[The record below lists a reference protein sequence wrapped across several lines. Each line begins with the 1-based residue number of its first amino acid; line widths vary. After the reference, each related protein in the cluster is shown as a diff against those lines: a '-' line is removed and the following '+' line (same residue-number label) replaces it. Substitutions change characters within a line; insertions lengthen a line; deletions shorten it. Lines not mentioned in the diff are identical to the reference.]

1 MIATI
6 LLLSMA
12 TGVRYVADPASQLT
26 YQGGPIPASYQQN
39 PSIAQ
44 LAQSVFSGFSP
55 AFYIMAVVTGA
66 ILLFAANTAF
76 NGFPML
82 GSILAR
88 DGYLPKQLRQ
98 RGERLT
104 FSNGILV
111 LALAA
116 IVLIVAFDAQVTRLI
131 QLYIV
136 GVFVSFTLSQLGMVR
151 HWNKELSNETRLAG
165 RRRIMRHRAVSAI
178 GFVMTSVVFVVVVVT
193 KFVHG
198 AWIAILAMAI
208 LFAIMRA
215 IRKHY
220 QTVAQELAIDD
231 PAQARALPSRVH
243 AIVLVSGIHKATM
256 RAVAYARA
264 SRPSVLEAVTVAV
277 DAQESAQL
285 IRQWD
290 EVDVPVPLRVLDSP
304 YREIT
309 RPVLDYLRDLRR
321 VNPRDLVVV
330 YIPEYVVGHWWEALL
345 HNQSALRLKARLH
358 FMPGVVVTSVP
369 WQLASSMGRV
379 EMTQ

>member
-1 MIATI
+1 
-6 LLLSMA
+6 
-12 TGVRYVADPASQLT
+12 
-26 YQGGPIPASYQQN
+26 
-39 PSIAQ
+39 
-44 LAQSVFSGFSP
+44 
-55 AFYIMAVVTGA
+55 
-66 ILLFAANTAF
+66 
-76 NGFPML
+76 
-82 GSILAR
+82 
-88 DGYLPKQLRQ
+88 
-98 RGERLT
+98 
-104 FSNGILV
+104 
-111 LALAA
+111 
-116 IVLIVAFDAQVTRLI
+116 
-131 QLYIV
+131 
-136 GVFVSFTLSQLGMVR
+136 
-151 HWNKELSNETRLAG
+151 
-165 RRRIMRHRAVSAI
+165 MRHRAVSAI